1 MKLGLVFPEF
11 RVTGQYK
18 ITGKIFALPIEGIGP
33 FWAIISER
41 QINMLSL
48 KKKGVSFSWFCVTLG
63 NISANAIQ
71 SLAIKETSNKSKRLE
86 IVDQQIYMSFN
97 RMRMRLNKY
106 SR

>member
-1 MKLGLVFPEF
+1 MIMKLGLVFPEF

-48 KKKGVSFSWFCVTLG
+48 KKKRNFIFLVLCDF
-63 NISANAIQ
+63 
-71 SLAIKETSNKSKRLE
+71 R
-86 IVDQQIYMSFN
+86 
-97 RMRMRLNKY
+97 
-106 SR
+106 